1 MRPVSAPEQEHALS
15 ATGPRR
21 TAAAWL
27 LGIAATAVFFWGG
40 GPIRGYHAP
49 SLHLVLDTVDAC
61 VALLA
66 ATLAYGRLVR
76 GGSTQVLL
84 LAQGLTLLALAGSG
98 LAFAAGQLTEPDDGT
113 LEVWL
118 PLSIRLLGAVLIVA
132 AALCDPRPVA
142 RRTGRRSAVAVP
154 VGLVV
159 GVSGVL

>member
-27 LGIAATAVFFWGG
+27 LGIAVTAVFFWGG

-66 ATLAYGRLVR
+66 ASLAYGRLLR
-76 GGSTQVLL
+76 GGSDQDLR
-84 LAQGLTLLALAGSG
+84 LAQGLALLAVAGSG
-98 LAFAAGQLTEPDDGT
+98 LPYAASLLAGSDDGT
-113 LEVWL
+113 LVVWV
-118 PLSIRLLGAVLIVA
+118 PLTIRLLGALLIVA
-132 AALCDPRPVA
+132 AALSDARPVV
-142 RRTGRRSAVAVP
+142 RRNA
-154 VGLVV
+154 
-159 GVSGVL
+159 

>member
-76 GGSTQVLL
+76 GGSPQDPLPAPGPATLRRARSG
-84 LAQGLTLLALAGSG
+84 LALLALAGSG

-118 PLSIRLLGAVLIVA
+118 PLSIRLLGAMLIVA
-132 AALCDPRPVA
+132 AALCD
-142 RRTGRRSAVAVP
+142 
-154 VGLVV
+154 
-159 GVSGVL
+159 

>member
-1 MRPVSAPEQEHALS
+1 MQPTSAPEREHAPAPS
-15 ATGPRR
+15 GPRR

-27 LGIAATAVFFWGG
+27 LGITVPAVLVWERD
-40 GPIRGYHAP
+40 PTRGYHAP

-76 GGSTQVLL
+76 GGSTQDLL
-84 LAQGLTLLALAGSG
+84 LAQGLALLALAGSG

-118 PLSIRLLGAVLIVA
+118 PLSIRLLGAMLIVA
-132 AALCDPRPVA
+132 AALC
-142 RRTGRRSAVAVP
+142 
-154 VGLVV
+154 
-159 GVSGVL
+159 